1 MVDTKKYGDLTREE
15 KRARNLAT
23 VQQFSFGG
31 TPGMTAQERQL
42 QWQMDAVRGVDKSER
57 AKLGGL
63 VDTQQRLKHNKQRI
77 ADEKAASTASTETD
91 AGDTVDTGQRYVRDE
106 TPERTEGPE
115 GKASAGRTAEE
126 WAALGEMGKA
136 SQAYEAAGG
145 TWSTQK
151 HRDLS
156 AALKAGT
163 IATPTGAEMTTRRA
177 EQVTGRKAREA
188 KGWFNVEG
196 SFRGKTAEEWY
207 RAGRPG
213 LAREALL
220 GTGKNYLYGE
230 AEQEKFRTQR
240 REWDKPV
247 DLEEEIDVDNLGSF
261 NLEGIKP
268 FTYLE
273 MTDANLLSDRLA
285 QIINKNG
292 TLYKSAV
299 TRVYQIMQGRG
310 IANSS
315 IAEEAVMSAILSV
328 AVPIATHEVNELSKL
343 MYHNNGLTNDQIRAE
358 NKFIYDSMLKKVD
371 GAIQFNLNEMI
382 QNAGSWRQWIVSAT
396 AMMSKAGVDA
406 KAIDQWRNMVSN
418 MQR

>member
-1 MVDTKKYGDLTREE
+1 MAQDTRKYSELSREE
-15 KRARNLAT
+15 KRARNLAN
-23 VQQFSFGG
+23 VQKFAFGG
-31 TPGMTAQERQL
+31 AGEKAQL
-42 QWQMDAVRGVDKSER
+42 QWTMDAARGIDKSPR
-57 AKLGGL
+57 AKLEKK
-63 VDTQQRLKHNKQRI
+63 VDAQSRLKHHPGRI
-77 ADEKAASTASTETD
+77 ADERAASTASTETSSGETID
-91 AGDTVDTGQRYVRDE
+91 SGQRYVRDE

-126 WAALGEMGKA
+126 WAALGERGKA
-136 SQAYEAAGG
+136 KQAYEGAGG

-163 IATPTGAEMTTRRA
+163 IATPTGAEITTRRA
-177 EQVTGRKAREA
+177 EQVAGRKAREA

-207 RAGRPG
+207 REGRPG

-220 GTGKNYLYGE
+220 GTGSDYLYTE
-230 AEQEKFRTQR
+230 ADQEKFREQR

-247 DLEEEIDVDNLGSF
+247 DLEEETDLDNLGSF

-273 MTDANLLSDRLA
+273 MTDANLLSDRIA
-285 QIINKNG
+285 QIIDKNSS
-292 TLYKSAV
+292 LYKKAA
-299 TRVYQIMQGRG
+299 TRVYQIMQARG

-315 IAEEAVMSAILSV
+315 IAEEAVMSAILDI

-343 MYHNNGLTNDQIRAE
+343 MYYNNGLTNQQIAAE

-371 GAIQFNLNEMI
+371 GAINFNLNEMI
-382 QNAGSWRQWIVSAT
+382 QNANSWRQYITSAT
-396 AMMSKAGVDA
+396 NMMSQSGVDA
-406 KAIDQWRNMVSN
+406 RTIDQWRAMVEN
-418 MQR
+418 MQA